1 MFMTNGY
8 FSTLAVKACQCAL
21 WQGDDGYV
29 SDGNTKRCCDQ
40 WENTNAPG
48 VKYSGDWL
56 DEVRNIY
63 RALYYYNAIN
73 LSGSAR
79 IQIT

>member
-56 DEVRNIY
+56 DEVRNSFI
-63 RALYYYNAIN
+63 IE
-73 LSGSAR
+73 LSIIIMPLTCLVVQGSR
-79 IQIT
+79 